1 MAAIDDFLPDIMADV
16 ESCPEFTAR
25 RAVVQAAIKFCEDTQ
40 AWMEWLD
47 PIQVNDNQP
56 SYELDMPTGAELVMV
71 REVWAP
77 GTQLTAKTVPEIS
90 RILSA
95 WQTATGA
102 PRFYNMVTWGELR
115 LYPIPLNAGA
125 DLMLTVRVALKP
137 KATVTSIPD
146 AIVSRWR
153 RAVLER
159 AKADLMAMP
168 NKAWSSPDQA
178 GYHETLYGI
187 ERDKAS
193 ADRMND
199 GVSGTG
205 TVYSVRFGR

>member
-16 ESCPEFTAR
+16 ESCPEFTVR

-47 PIQVNDNQP
+47 PILVFDNKAV
-56 SYELDMPTGAELVMV
+56 YELDLPTGADLVMV

-77 GTQLTAKTVPEIS
+77 GVELTAKTVPEIS
-90 RILSA
+90 RIFAA

-125 DLMLTVRVALKP
+125 DLALTVRVALKP
-137 KATVTSIPD
+137 KATATTIPD
-146 AIVSRWR
+146 AIASRWR

-168 NKAWSSPDQA
+168 SKAWSSAEQA
-178 GYHETLYGI
+178 GYHETLYVT

-193 ADRMND
+193 ADRLND